1 MMDGDEVDA
10 GNERVFEDE
19 NDEDALNWEVI
30 YRAALFIELL
40 QELESLQGILV
51 KQLTRKETPNP
62 NVVGTSTKTK
72 KKSVGFSSR
81 KGKQQVI

>member
-1 MMDGDEVDA
+1 MVMKLMLGMKET
-10 GNERVFEDE
+10 FEDE
-19 NDEDALNWEVI
+19 NDEDALNWEAV
-30 YRAALFIELL
+30 YRASGVGEPTRYTR
-40 QELESLQGILV
+40 QTT
-51 KQLTRKETPNP
+51 KKRKETPNP